1 MADRGR
7 IAAVEPEGA
16 RMGRVEFVAFVAVG
30 FALGALGIDLML
42 PALHAIHDEFGL
54 QRANLS
60 QAVIAAF
67 MLGVG
72 LPQLLF
78 GLLSD
83 RYGRRS
89 VFFGGVLAFVA
100 GSILSVAAPSFSLL
114 LVARAVQGFGAG
126 AMRVVTFSIVRDRYS
141 GANMARVMSL
151 AMSILLLEPIVAPM
165 IGQALLI
172 VGSWRWI
179 VAATAIAGGAALVW
193 AFLRLDESLPVAR
206 RRSISPRAVLAAYR
220 MVFATPA
227 AFGGM
232 VAFGLVMGAHMG
244 FLASAQGIFQVTF
257 DAGLRFTLFLA
268 MVGLA
273 TAAAAFLNAFLV
285 RRFASAALVRAAL
298 LALLAVNAVALA
310 MATAG
315 ALTLP
320 LFLVLQS
327 CSMFAFGLLMPNLTA
342 MIISPLGSI
351 AGTASSLFGFVST
364 VIAALLGF
372 AIGQLF
378 DGTIRPVACAYIL
391 VSACAFVILA
401 RYGGKGDEDQGLVVA
416 SPSMSP
422 SP

>member
-1 MADRGR
+1 MADSGG
-7 IAAVEPEGA
+7 IAAAEPAAA

-30 FALGALGIDLML
+30 FALGALGIDSML
-42 PALHAIHDEFGL
+42 PALQAIQDDFGL
-54 QRANLS
+54 ASANLS

-67 MLGVG
+67 VLGVG
-72 LPQLLF
+72 LPQLVF

-83 RYGRRS
+83 RYGRRP

-100 GSILSVAAPSFSLL
+100 GSVLSAAAPSFALL
-114 LVARAVQGFGAG
+114 LVARVVQGFGAG

-141 GANMARVMSL
+141 GVHMARVMSV

-172 VGSWRWI
+172 FGSWRWI
-179 VAATAIAGGAALVW
+179 VAAMALLGSVALVW
-193 AFLRLDESLPVAR
+193 SFLRLDESLPLAR
-206 RRSISPRAVLAAYR
+206 RRSMAPRAVLAAYR

-268 MVGLA
+268 LVSLA
-273 TAAAAFLNAFLV
+273 TAVAAFLNAFLV

-298 LALLAVNAVALA
+298 LACLAVNVVVLAV
-310 MATAG
+310 ATAG

-320 LFLVLQS
+320 LFVVIQS
-327 CSMFAFGLLMPNLTA
+327 CNMFAFGLLLPNLTA

-364 VIAALLGF
+364 LIAAVVGF
-372 AIGQLF
+372 AVGQLF
-378 DGTIRPVACAYIL
+378 DGTVRPVAGAYIV
-391 VSACAFVILA
+391 VSACALVILT

-416 SPSMSP
+416 SPSMSA

>member
-1 MADRGR
+1 MADSGG
-7 IAAVEPEGA
+7 IAAAEPAAA

-30 FALGALGIDLML
+30 FALGALGIDSML
-42 PALHAIHDEFGL
+42 PALQAIHDEFALEG
-54 QRANLS
+54 ANLG

-67 MLGVG
+67 VLGVG
-72 LPQLLF
+72 LPQLVF

-83 RYGRRS
+83 RYGRRP
-89 VFFGGVLAFVA
+89 VFFGGALAFVA
-100 GSILSVAAPSFSLL
+100 GSVLSAAAPSFALL
-114 LVARAVQGFGAG
+114 LVARVVQGFGAG

-141 GANMARVMSL
+141 GVHMARVMSV

-172 VGSWRWI
+172 FGSWRWI
-179 VAATAIAGGAALVW
+179 VAAMAVLGSVALVW
-193 AFLRLDESLPVAR
+193 SFLRLDESLPIAR
-206 RRSISPRAVLAAYR
+206 RRSMAPRAVLGAYR

-268 MVGLA
+268 LVSLA
-273 TAAAAFLNAFLV
+273 TAVAAFLNAVLV

-298 LALLAVNAVALA
+298 LACLAVNVVVLAV
-310 MATAG
+310 ATAG

-320 LFLVLQS
+320 LFVVIQS
-327 CSMFAFGLLMPNLTA
+327 CNMFAFGLLLPNLTA

-351 AGTASSLFGFVST
+351 AGTTSSLFGFVST
-364 VIAALLGF
+364 LIAAVIGF
-372 AIGQLF
+372 AVGQLF
-378 DGTIRPVACAYIL
+378 DGTVRPVAGAYIV
-391 VSACAFVILA
+391 VSACALVILT

-416 SPSMSP
+416 SPSMSA